1 MHALR
6 IALCLLIVPLGLAAA
21 QDKKEEKKESVAKVK
36 LGDLGKDPGKYAGK
50 TVQLEGVLD
59 ETPKAKN
66 GIATLWIDR
75 SDVAITCEGK
85 PDMVAGDRVRVVA
98 LCEYAGKP
106 AKLKLRATSVE
117 KIPEQQVAVRL
128 TTAELLKDAKKYDGK
143 VIELEGMLRDTPEAV
158 EFMGELRYSPR
169 LCAGLQVVCRG
180 KPANTKGDW
189 VRITGTLSIED
200 NTFSPLVLE
209 ATLVEKIPPRP
220 AEVDPKT
227 GPGVRPKFPRP

>member
-1 MHALR
+1 
-6 IALCLLIVPLGLAAA
+6 LLIVALGVAAVA
-21 QDKKEEKKESVAKVK
+21 QEKKEEKKEPIAKVT
-36 LGDLGKDPGKYAGK
+36 LGDLSKDPARYAGK
-50 TVQLEGVLD
+50 TVQFEGVLD

-66 GIATLWIDR
+66 GIATLWLDR
-75 SDVAITCEGK
+75 SDHGITCEGK
-85 PDMVAGDRVRVVA
+85 PDVVAGDRVRVTA
-98 LCEYAGKP
+98 LCEYAGSP

-117 KIPEQQVAVRL
+117 KIPEKEVAARL
-128 TTAELLKDAKKYDGK
+128 TTSQLLKDAKKYDGK

-169 LCAGLQVVCRG
+169 LCAGLQIVCRG

-189 VRITGTLSIED
+189 VRITGTLTIED
-200 NTFSPLVLE
+200 NTFSPLTLE

-220 AEVDPKT
+220 DEVPPKT